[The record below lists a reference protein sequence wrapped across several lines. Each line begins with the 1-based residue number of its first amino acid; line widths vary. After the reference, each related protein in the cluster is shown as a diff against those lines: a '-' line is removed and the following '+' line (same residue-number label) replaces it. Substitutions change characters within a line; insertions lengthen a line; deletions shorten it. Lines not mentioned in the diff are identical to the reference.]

1 MEQIRILIA
10 EDERVLLEAL
20 RDRLSDEPDIEVV
33 AACLNGRDG
42 LIDAMAHRPHV
53 VLTDL
58 RMPRMDGIEFTRQI
72 REKLPDTAV
81 VVLTAFDDDEDLF
94 AAIKAGAVGYVLKD
108 ASPAQ
113 IVQALHAARVGEG
126 FLSAGLTAR
135 VMKEFGRIDTLIRG
149 QKQLFTQLTRRETEV
164 LELLALYA
172 DQYAHASPVSVP
184 VSAAADSRGLE
195 GDSANNNASSTTTD
209 GDSDGVSMETVLPPV
224 QEPHPSSQ
232 FNFSL
237 CFC

>member
-1 MEQIRILIA
+1 MEQIRVLIA

-42 LIDAMAHRPHV
+42 LIDAMTHRPHV

-58 RMPRMDGIEFTRQI
+58 RMPRMDGIELARQI
-72 REKLPDTAV
+72 REKLPEVAV

-113 IVQALHAARVGEG
+113 IVQALHAARAGEG

-149 QKQLFTQLTRRETEV
+149 QKQIFTQLTRRETEV
-164 LELLALYA
+164 LELLAAGRTNRQIAQQLTIA
-172 DQYAHASPVSVP
+172 DKTVRNH
-184 VSAAADSRGLE
+184 VSAILAKLQANDRTEAALIAARHGL
-195 GDSANNNASSTTTD
+195 GPRNT
-209 GDSDGVSMETVLPPV
+209 PPR
-224 QEPHPSSQ
+224 
-232 FNFSL
+232 
-237 CFC
+237 